1 MNNPRLLLGLILVLT
16 FNTFVQGATEVLNL
30 RTEYLQNPIGI
41 DKSTPRFSWEI
52 VATTRDVKQ
61 IAYQIKISTDKIGS
75 NEVWNSGKVT
85 TDQSVN
91 NKYQGPALQPSTRY
105 FWQVD
110 VWCNDKKISSTET
123 AFFETSL
130 LDSGWDN
137 AQWIKS
143 SKINQ
148 DAMDE
153 SGIPMFRK
161 TFELEKKVIKSA
173 KIYSSALGV
182 YDLFINGK
190 RVGTTSDDNKIVY
203 DELKPGWTDYSK
215 TVQYTTYD
223 VTNMILQGNN
233 VIGAQVASGWWR
245 GPVCHGQYGNPDL
258 GFIGKLV
265 ISFSDGSSKTVVT
278 DNTWRTSS
286 EGAVR
291 MADIYMGETYDA
303 RKESTWNTIGYDDSF
318 WMQTSVSNDFKGQ
331 LKAFVG
337 PAVQVR
343 PELTRQPVTI
353 TQYNGKK
360 ENGTTYGI
368 INTIKMVK
376 GQGTIHLKK
385 DETVVYDMGQN
396 MVGWVKFTAKS
407 NAGTQMKIR
416 FGEMLNDSGQTSKGN
431 DGPAG
436 SIYTANLRS
445 AKATLKYTFKGA
457 KEGETY
463 QPSLTFFGF
472 RYCEITATDD
482 VQIESLSAEVVGSAN
497 KEGSSFKTSNPLVN
511 QLYSNI
517 IWGQRSNFLS
527 IPTDCPQR
535 DERLGWT
542 GDTQIF
548 SRAASYNADVAS
560 FFHKWMGD
568 MRDSQRKDGAFP
580 DVAPIAWVGYGQ
592 GAWGDAGIIVP
603 WNIYL
608 MYNDIDLIAEN
619 FESMEKHMDFLAAQ
633 AGNGFRFN
641 GSGTNYGDWIAYEK
655 TDNRYVSV
663 CYYAYVARLMSKMS
677 AALSLKTGDV
687 YDMKQAKYSTLYEKI
702 KDEYQKRYVHPD
714 GSLKESSQTAY
725 LLALKLGL
733 FSNVKAKENGVAYLT
748 KKIADNGDKLSTG
761 FIGTGTLNQTLSENG
776 AINTAYNLLLQRN
789 NPSWLYSVDQG
800 ATTIWERWDSYT
812 LEKGFGDVS
821 MNSFNHYAYGAIGEW
836 MFRYMAGI
844 DTDESKPGFKHIHLQ
859 PMPDLRNQLPIGQER
874 ITLVEGKYHSY
885 YGPVKSSWKM
895 DKKGKIAYTIAI
907 PANTTATLTLPL
919 QKNTDSFFES
929 GVRAEKAQGIT
940 LVRKEA
946 KKVIFELKS
955 GTYTF
960 HVK

>member
-1 MNNPRLLLGLILVLT
+1 MKNWRLFVGLVLFIT
-16 FNTFVQGATEVLNL
+16 FNSFAQSATEVNNL
-30 RTEYLQNPIGI
+30 RTDYLQNPIGI
-41 DKSTPRFSWEI
+41 DKTVPRFSWEI
-52 VATTRDVKQ
+52 VATTRNVNQ
-61 IAYQIKISTDKIGS
+61 NAYQIKVSTDKAGS
-75 NEVWNSGKVT
+75 NEVWNSGKIT
-85 TDQSVN
+85 SDNSVN
-91 NKYQGPALQPSTRY
+91 NKYEGPALQPSTRY
-105 FWQVD
+105 YWHVD
-110 VWCNDKKISSTET
+110 VWSNDKKITSTET

-130 LDSGWDN
+130 LNSGWDN

-143 SKINQ
+143 SKTNQ

-161 TFELEKKVIKSA
+161 TFELGKKTVKSA

-190 RVGTTSDDNKIVY
+190 RVGTTSDDNKTIY

-215 TVQYTTYD
+215 TVQYTAYD
-223 VTNMILQGNN
+223 VTNMLLQESN

-245 GPVCHGQYGNPDL
+245 GPVCHGQYGNLDL
-258 GFIGKLV
+258 SFIGKLV
-265 ISFSDGSSKTVVT
+265 IVFSDGSTKTVVT
-278 DNTWRTSS
+278 DNSWRTSC

-291 MADIYMGETYDA
+291 MADIYMGESYDA
-303 RKESTWNTIGYDDSF
+303 RKESSWKTPGYDDSS
-318 WMQTSVSNDFKGQ
+318 WLPTTLSTDFKGQ

-343 PELTRQPVTI
+343 PSLTRHPVTI
-353 TQYNGKK
+353 TIYNGKK
-360 ENGTTYGI
+360 DNGSTFGT
-368 INTIKMVK
+368 INTINTVK
-376 GQGTIHLKK
+376 GSGSIFLKK
-385 DETVVYDMGQN
+385 GETVVYDMGQN

-407 NAGTQMKIR
+407 KAGTQMKIR
-416 FGEMLNDSGQTSKGN
+416 FGEMLNDTGESSKGN
-431 DGPAG
+431 DGAAG

-445 AKATLKYTFKGA
+445 AKATLKYTFKGLN
-457 KEGETY
+457 ESETY

-472 RYCEITATDD
+472 RYCEITASEG
-482 VQIESLSAEVVGSAN
+482 VQIGSLCGEVVGSAN
-497 KEGSSFKTSNPLVN
+497 KEGSTFKTSNPLVN
-511 QLYSNI
+511 QLYNNI
-517 IWGQRSNFLS
+517 IWGQRGNFLS

-542 GDTQIF
+542 GDTQLF

-568 MRDSQRKDGAFP
+568 MRDSQRKDGAYP

-608 MYNDIDLIAEN
+608 MYNNTDIISEN

-633 AGNGFRFN
+633 AGNGYRFN

-663 CYYAYVARLMSKMS
+663 CYYAYVARLMSKMAGAIS
-677 AALSLKTGDV
+677 IVAGDV
-687 YDMKQAKYSTLYEKI
+687 YDMKQAKYGTLYEKI
-702 KDEYQKRYVHPD
+702 KNEFQKRYVNSD

-725 LLALKLGL
+725 LLALKLEL
-733 FSNVKAKENGVAYLT
+733 FPDEKTKENGVAYLT

-821 MNSFNHYAYGAIGEW
+821 MNSFNHYSYGAIGEW

-844 DTDESKPGFKHIHLQ
+844 ETDESAPGFKHILLQ
-859 PMPDLRNQLPIGQER
+859 PMPDLRDQLPKGQER
-874 ITLVEGKYHSY
+874 ITLVEGDYDSY
-885 YGPVKSSWKM
+885 YGSIKSAWKV
-895 DKKGKIAYTIAI
+895 DKKGKLSYFVTI
-907 PANTTATLTLPL
+907 PANTTATMSLPL
-919 QKNTDSFFES
+919 QKSTDDFFE
-929 GVRAEKAQGIT
+929 GAVRAEKANGVT
-940 LVRKEA
+940 FVKKEA
-946 KKVIFELKS
+946 KKVIYELKS
-955 GTYTF
+955 GTYIF

>member
-1 MNNPRLLLGLILVLT
+1 MKNLRILVGIILVFT
-16 FNTFVQGATEVLNL
+16 FNTLTQGATEVNNL

-41 DKSTPRFSWEI
+41 DKITPRFSWEM
-52 VATTRDVKQ
+52 VATTRNVKQ
-61 IAYQIKISTDKIGS
+61 NAYQIVVSTDKAGL
-75 NEVWNSGKVT
+75 NEVWNSGKIT
-85 TDQSVN
+85 SDNSVN
-91 NKYQGPALQPSTRY
+91 NKYQGPALQPSIRY
-105 FWQVD
+105 YWHVD
-110 VWCNDKKISSTET
+110 VWSNDKKIASTET

-130 LDSGWDN
+130 LNSGWDN

-143 SKINQ
+143 SKLNQ

-182 YDLFINGK
+182 YDLFINGN
-190 RVGTTSDDNKIVY
+190 RVGTTSEDNKIIY

-223 VTNMILQGNN
+223 VTNILQQGSN
-233 VIGAQVASGWWR
+233 VIGAQVAAGWWR
-245 GPVCHGQYGNPDL
+245 GPVCHGQYGNLDL
-258 GFIGKLV
+258 SFIGKLV
-265 ISFSDGSSKTVVT
+265 IFYTDGSTKTVVT
-278 DNTWRTSS
+278 DNSWRTSS
-286 EGAVR
+286 DGAVR

-303 RKESTWNTIGYDDSF
+303 CKESSWKTPGYDDSS
-318 WMQTSVSNDFKGQ
+318 WLQTTISTDFKGQ
-331 LKAFVG
+331 LKAFIG

-343 PELTRQPVTI
+343 PTLTRHPVTI
-353 TQYNGKK
+353 TIYNGNKN
-360 ENGTTYGI
+360 NGSTF
-368 INTIKMVK
+368 
-376 GQGTIHLKK
+376 GTININKTVIGPGSIFLKK
-385 DETVVYDMGQN
+385 GETVVYDMGQN

-407 NAGTQMKIR
+407 KTGTQMKIR
-416 FGEMLNDSGQTSKGN
+416 FGEMLNDSGQSSKGN

-445 AKATLKYTFKGA
+445 AKATLKYTFKGS

-472 RYCEITATDD
+472 RYCEITASED
-482 VQIESLSAEVVGSAN
+482 VQIGSLSGEVVGSAN

-542 GDTQIF
+542 GDTQLF

-560 FFHKWMGD
+560 FFQKWMGD
-568 MRDSQRKDGAFP
+568 MRDSQRKDGAYP

-608 MYNDIDLIAEN
+608 MYNNTDIIAEN
-619 FESMEKHMDFLAAQ
+619 FESMEKHMAFLAAQ
-633 AGNGFRFN
+633 AGNGYRFN

-677 AALSLKTGDV
+677 GVLSVEAGDV
-687 YDMKQAKYSTLYEKI
+687 YDMKQAKYGTLYEKI
-702 KDEYQKRYVHPD
+702 KNEFQKRYVNSD

-725 LLALKLGL
+725 LLALKLEL
-733 FSNVKAKENGVAYLT
+733 FPDEKTKENGVAYLT

-821 MNSFNHYAYGAIGEW
+821 MNSFNHYSYGAIGEW

-844 DTDESKPGFKHIHLQ
+844 EIDESAPGFRHIILQ
-859 PMPDLRNQLPIGQER
+859 PMPDLRDQLPKGQDR
-874 ITLVEGKYHSY
+874 ITLVEGKYNSD
-885 YGPVKSSWKM
+885 YGSIKSAWKM
-895 DKKGKIAYTIAI
+895 DKKGKLSYTVSI
-907 PANTTATLTLPL
+907 PANTTATMTLPL
-919 QKNTDSFFES
+919 QKSTDEFFEGS
-929 GVRAEKAQGIT
+929 VRADKANG
-940 LVRKEA
+940 VSFVKKEA
-946 KKVIFELKS
+946 QKVIYELKS
-955 GTYTF
+955 GTYNF